1 MFETYNN
8 QTNTYNRYIH
18 IPEME
23 DELEKLEKISNRIHY
38 KNFDDLPEGKQL
50 DDLNVTIDDA
60 KSLEKLF
67 ADNPFFKLEEPLDI
81 MRRTLFLYACGL
93 SGDLEGIEYLVRR
106 GAEINRCDL
115 SGENALMY
123 VIQNLNM
130 PTEMKLKAVQLLID
144 KGIDINW
151 NNIRFE
157 TPLMMAL
164 NCMEIEVANLLA
176 DNGGYILR
184 PPARETNKKENK
196 EGDKEEKN

>member
-1 MFETYNN
+1 MIRQFN
-8 QTNTYNRYIH
+8 QTDGSYTNYI
-18 IPEME
+18 PLAEME
-23 DELEKLEKISNRIHY
+23 NELEKLKQISNRIHY

-50 DDLNVTIDDA
+50 EDLNVTIDDA

-67 ADNPFFKLEEPLDI
+67 ADNLFFKLEEPLDI
-81 MRRTLFLYACGL
+81 MRRTLFLYACGM
-93 SGDLEGIEYLVRR
+93 SGYLEGIEYLVRR

-130 PTEMKLKAVQLLID
+130 STEMKLKAVQLLID

-176 DNGGYILR
+176 DNGGIVYKPPFR
-184 PPARETNKKENK
+184 PKEQNTEEENK
-196 EGDKEEKN
+196 E

>member
-1 MFETYNN
+1 MIRQFN
-8 QTNTYNRYIH
+8 QTDGSYTNYI
-18 IPEME
+18 PLAEME
-23 DELEKLEKISNRIHY
+23 DELEKLKQISNRIHY

-50 DDLNVTIDDA
+50 ENLNVTIDDA
-60 KSLEKLF
+60 KSLEKMF

-81 MRRTLFLYACGL
+81 MRRTLFLYACGM

-130 PTEMKLKAVQLLID
+130 TTEMKLKAVQLLID